1 MGLMFVFPVC
11 ARTSAH
17 YSALQR
23 QRRRRHI
30 AADSTKGQLEED
42 SIAEV
47 TDVGNFKLVFFC
59 AVSFGFLTSSLS
71 RISARG
77 GQLLQSVQLW
87 TRLGFL

>member
-1 MGLMFVFPVC
+1 M
-11 ARTSAH
+11 AAH
-17 YSALQR
+17 SCR
-23 QRRRRHI
+23 QY
-30 AADSTKGQLEED
+30 KGPELEED

-47 TDVGNFKLVFFC
+47 TDVGNFKLVFFFC
-59 AVSFGFLTSSLS
+59 AASFGFLTSSLS